1 MKRYFRRIRRNIC
14 RWIMGFDNCPSC
26 YRSNPRRKIGNGLI
40 CIAIAIGVMI
50 FFFMLL
56 ICL

>member
-26 YRSNPRRKIGNGLI
+26 YRSNPWRKISNGLI